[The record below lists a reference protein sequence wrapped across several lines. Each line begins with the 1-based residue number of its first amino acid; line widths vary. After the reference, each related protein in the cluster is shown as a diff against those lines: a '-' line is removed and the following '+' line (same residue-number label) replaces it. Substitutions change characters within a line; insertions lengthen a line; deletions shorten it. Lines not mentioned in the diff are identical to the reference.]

1 MSRASSDGL
10 DFDENKSES
19 NAIHQEFTFT
29 EPHDKEN
36 ESMHNSMW

>member
-10 DFDENKSES
+10 DFDENKSEK
-19 NAIHQEFTFT
+19 NPIHQEFTFT
-29 EPHDKEN
+29 DPDDKAN